1 MDAMM
6 LRYVICLVGCAAA
19 TYYDLFNRRNVPAH
33 ITYGLVALGILFT
46 LASFNA
52 SVIAQ
57 SFAIAIAIFA
67 VGYLLYRAGQ
77 IGGADVLVFVSIAL
91 LLPEGPQPLLTSV
104 KLPFNYPFVL
114 SIFLLSGV
122 LGMFGIFLK
131 YVPRTLY
138 DAMKGEDI
146 KLNTW
151 QVLQSILLLF
161 VYAIFLC
168 YINALTPLPQ
178 LLLFIFVGV
187 VICATILFSLKN
199 HISDRYLI
207 QMVGVKEIDEEDI
220 LAIEKMDP
228 EVVRKYGL
236 DKLLTVEQ
244 IGKLKRMGKGKKFPV
259 YTNMPVFMP
268 YVLISLVAALLFGD
282 PLAYLYPLG
291 VM

>member
-19 TYYDLFNRRNVPAH
+19 TYYDLFNRRNVPAY

-46 LASFNA
+46 LASLNA
-52 SVIAQ
+52 SVIVQ
-57 SFAIAIAIFA
+57 SFAVAIAIFA
-67 VGYLLYRAGQ
+67 VGYVLYRAGQ

-104 KLPFNYPFVL
+104 KSPFNYPFVL
-114 SIFLLSGV
+114 SIFLFSGV
-122 LGMFGIFLK
+122 LGVFGIFLK

-138 DAMKGEDI
+138 DAMKGEEV

-161 VYAIFLC
+161 IYAIFMY
-168 YINALTPLPQ
+168 YINALAPLPQ
-178 LLLFIFVGV
+178 LPLLIFMAV
-187 VICATILFSLKN
+187 VVCATILFSLKN
-199 HISDRYLI
+199 HISDTYLI
-207 QMVGVKEIDEEDI
+207 QMVSVKEIDEEDI
-220 LAIEKMDP
+220 LAVDKMDLK
-228 EVVRKYGL
+228 VVKKYGL
-236 DKLLTVEQ
+236 DRLLTVEQ

-282 PLAYLYPLG
+282 PLAYFYPFG
-291 VM
+291 IV